1 MKSYIPHY
9 YEFQQG
15 DWETFEELARTVSVD
30 AETGMKMV
38 VFDPER
44 FRRDG
49 EFVISKDEERLHLCF
64 SDDEEV
70 RVPEGV
76 RAIAPS
82 AFHMDICPNVKHIIL
97 SDTVVGIAQHAICG
111 HSVEELTINNK
122 YIYISD
128 WAFDHCPSLRLI
140 HHIPEQVTIYVRE
153 ENGRF
158 ARPVRC
164 EVMESSEL
172 DADLSGYDP
181 DDMPF

>member
-140 HHIPEQVTIYVRE
+140 HHIPEQVTVYVRE

-181 DDMPF
+181 DDVPF